1 MGQWLYQIQED
12 SKLKIH
18 NQPAPTIEVLPVTVN
33 LYCKDSSELIAC
45 VENVD
50 GCAATLTIMTAVN
63 PDSWPEIA
71 QAIGQALEKMYP
83 NTFSALPSKS

>member
-1 MGQWLYQIQED
+1 M
-12 SKLKIH
+12 
-18 NQPAPTIEVLPVTVN
+18 PAIKNETIEVLPVNVN